1 MRSIA
6 MLHHSKVLFPILS
19 ACVICMGIVSIS
31 DACSAF
37 SLAEEEVLITGKSYD
52 WDIGHGLVIVNPR
65 RLEKSFGIFGR
76 GTDDTWISKYGSV
89 TFNQYGR
96 DLPQSGMNEAGLVI
110 EVLWLNETSFPPD
123 DARQDLDV
131 SRWIQYQL
139 DTAASVDD
147 VINSF
152 ERIQIRSNIT
162 VHYFISDRSG
172 NAATVEFVEGKRII
186 HSGNTLP
193 VSAITNSTYVN
204 SLEYLE
210 TLIGS
215 GSTHEPAAGPGSLN
229 RFVRVAKGLKD
240 FDGEEEPDPV
250 VYAFDMLD
258 EVKNPGYTQWQ
269 LVYDQKTMMIHYR
282 TAGNPEIRKIDMEAL
297 QFDCSIPPG
306 VLDIHASP
314 DANGTLP
321 WKAYTQAIN
330 RALIDETYN
339 ETPFLAAT
347 PDSIRALVAGYPDK
361 AIYKSEE
368 HNTTPAGG

>member
-1 MRSIA
+1 MSHLHYRLLAIMCICIISI
-6 MLHHSKVLFPILS
+6 ST
-19 ACVICMGIVSIS
+19 VSITH
-31 DACSAF
+31 ACSAF
-37 SLAEEEVLITGKSYD
+37 SLADESVSVTGKSYD

-65 RLEKSFGIFGR
+65 GLVKSFDFLGR
-76 GTDDTWISKYGSV
+76 GMGGTWISTYGSV

-123 DARQDLDV
+123 DDRQDLDV

-147 VINSF
+147 VITSF
-152 ERIQIRSNIT
+152 ERIQIRSNVT

-193 VSAITNSTYVN
+193 VSAITNSTYES

-215 GSTHEPAAGPGSLN
+215 GSPYEPPAGPGSLN
-229 RFVRVAKGLKD
+229 RFVRVAKRLKE
-240 FDGEEEPDPV
+240 FQAEEHPDTV

-258 EVKNPGYTQWQ
+258 EVKSPGYTQWQ
-269 LVYDQKTMMIHYR
+269 LVYDQKTLEIHYR
-282 TAGNPEIRKIDMEAL
+282 TADNPEIRKIDMGTL

-306 VLDIHASP
+306 VVDIHASP
-314 DANGTLP
+314 DTNGKPP
-321 WKAYTQAIN
+321 WTEYTGRLN
-330 RALIDETYN
+330 RELIDKTYDG
-339 ETPFLAAT
+339 TTFLAST
-347 PDSIRALVAGYPDK
+347 PDSIRDLIAGYPDRATCK
-361 AIYKSEE
+361 PGE
-368 HNTTPAGG
+368 

>member
-1 MRSIA
+1 

-65 RLEKSFGIFGR
+65 RLEKSFDIFGR

-215 GSTHEPAAGPGSLN
+215 GSTHEPAAGPGFSESICS
-229 RFVRVAKGLKD
+229 RRKGTEG
-240 FDGEEEPDPV
+240 FRRRR
-250 VYAFDMLD
+250 
-258 EVKNPGYTQWQ
+258 
-269 LVYDQKTMMIHYR
+269 R
-282 TAGNPEIRKIDMEAL
+282 TGSRCICIR
-297 QFDCSIPPG
+297 
-306 VLDIHASP
+306 HA
-314 DANGTLP
+314 
-321 WKAYTQAIN
+321 
-330 RALIDETYN
+330 R
-339 ETPFLAAT
+339 
-347 PDSIRALVAGYPDK
+347 R
-361 AIYKSEE
+361 SEE
-368 HNTTPAGG
+368 SRIYPVATRL